1 MSSEKPTRDADR
13 RHDERTIIRC
23 EASIALDDDRRLVG
37 STVDLS
43 AAGVCLSL
51 PIALEPGERCGLRIN
66 IGSRDEVTIVE
77 MRGRVCFCVPQRQ
90 GYRIGLH
97 CTEIDADAALMLSDL
112 LSNH

>member
-1 MSSEKPTRDADR
+1 MPIEKSERDADR
-13 RHDERTIIRC
+13 RHSARTIIRC

-51 PIALEPGERCGLRIN
+51 PVALEPGERCGLRIN
-66 IGSRDEVTIVE
+66 IGSPDEVTIVE
-77 MRGRVCFCVPQRQ
+77 MRGRVCFCVPQRE

-97 CTEIDADAALMLSDL
+97 CTDIDPDAALMISDL
-112 LSNH
+112 LEGP

>member
-1 MSSEKPTRDADR
+1 MPIEKSERDADR
-13 RHDERTIIRC
+13 RHSARTIIRC

-51 PIALEPGERCGLRIN
+51 PVALEPGERCGLRIN
-66 IGSRDEVTIVE
+66 IGSPDEVTIVE
-77 MRGRVCFCVPQRQ
+77 MRGRVCFCVPQRD

-97 CTEIDADAALMLSDL
+97 CTDIDPDAALMISDL
-112 LSNH
+112 LEGH